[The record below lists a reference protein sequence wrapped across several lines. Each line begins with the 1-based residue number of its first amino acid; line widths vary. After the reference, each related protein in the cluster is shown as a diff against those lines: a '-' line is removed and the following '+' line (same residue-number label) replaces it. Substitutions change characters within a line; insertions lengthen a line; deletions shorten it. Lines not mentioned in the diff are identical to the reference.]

1 MTNTRGAFGLK
12 RSLLAAIVVSAISAA
27 PAAARPAGF
36 AFQPI
41 AMQRIN
47 LPRSITSATYPEF
60 AKDGQHLL
68 FWSNRDLW
76 ITGLHR
82 GGAHCLSCGLANDPK
97 LSGPGVALLASPF
110 PDGKRVLMEQDIQ
123 PGASKLA
130 VLDCAP
136 SLIKCK
142 RPTISPVDYSAA
154 EPAVIPPGGAVTTPQ
169 ATLVG
174 GEYHAQLSQ
183 DGRYVGFSVFRT
195 DAIEEMVVGKLQHA
209 GDKYVV
215 ANPKVINPA
224 GPTSSS
230 DTNVDHW
237 SETGALYEFKAFTHG
252 GADATY
258 VEVGGP
264 ALDATN
270 VWSVNLAT
278 GRRTRLV
285 SAPDWNEDDG
295 VSPNGKL
302 LSVFSDRTMHF
313 TDWLGGLMPVRD
325 FIDAPMSAMAASNI
339 GGNSECEGPMW
350 LLPSTGDHGG
360 NLAGEPLLDYKY
372 HGMHVADNID
382 APSQWSPN
390 GTMIA
395 LNTMDDPTGNAAP
408 FILVAHLTAT
418 KPSQPLPPVTSQ
430 PGAWAPS
437 PTGYHPAMGYAGTI
451 TLAGP
456 GGGKVTIHYSGGVFS
471 GNWSE
476 TYANYSED
484 GRDFVNGTV
493 TITGPVTGGTYSS
506 HLTMTGANTGSDS
519 TDITFNHG
527 AKGHATATYDGH
539 TITGPMPQQVNAT
552 TAGGPATACPRA
564 LPKEPALHATA
575 TRLPDGDYKVKV
587 TVSIAGMGAN
597 ETVVS
602 TRPVYHAT
610 LKLGNTTIHTN
621 HSGIAIVKASKSH
634 TVTVAAGDTLLPTSV
649 HLSSQTHRSPHATAP
664 RSAAPRPT
672 STRT

>member
-1 MTNTRGAFGLK
+1 MGTRRGAFGLEGT
-12 RSLLAAIVVSAISAA
+12 LLAAIMAACAICSA
-27 PAAARPAGF
+27 PAAARPAAF

-41 AMQRIN
+41 AMQRVN
-47 LPRSITSATYPEF
+47 LPTSITSGTYPEF

-68 FWSNRDLW
+68 FWSTRDLW
-76 ITGLHR
+76 ISDLH
-82 GGAHCLSCGLANDPK
+82 GGGVRCLSCGLANDPM
-97 LSGPGVALLASPF
+97 LSGPGVAELASPF

-130 VLDCAP
+130 VLDCEP
-136 SLIKCK
+136 SLIDCK
-142 RPTISPVDYSAA
+142 HATISPVDYSPA
-154 EPAVIPPGGAVTTPQ
+154 EPAVIPPGGAVIAPQ

-183 DGRYVGFSVFRT
+183 DGGYIGFSVFRT

-209 GDKYVV
+209 GGKYVV
-215 ANPKVINPA
+215 SNPKVINPP

-237 SETGALYEFKAFTHG
+237 SDTGALYEFKAFTDG

-264 ALDATN
+264 ALGSVN

-325 FIDAPMSAMAASNI
+325 FIDAPMSAMSASNI

-360 NLAGEPLLDYKY
+360 NLAGEPLLDYRY

-395 LNTMDDPTGNAAP
+395 LNTIDDATGNSAP
-408 FILVAHLTAT
+408 FILVAHLTAA
-418 KPSQPLPPVTSQ
+418 KPSQPLPPVSSQ
-430 PGAWAPS
+430 PGSWAPS
-437 PTGYHPAMGYAGTI
+437 PTGYHPAMGYAGPI

-456 GGGKVTIHYSGGVFS
+456 GGGKVTVLYSANVLAGA
-471 GNWSE
+471 WSE
-476 TYANYSED
+476 TYTNYSD
-484 GRDFVNGTV
+484 NGRDFVNGTV
-493 TITGPVTGGTYSS
+493 TIAGPATGGTYNS
-506 HLTMTGANTGSDS
+506 HLTMTGANTGSDN

-527 AKGHATATYDGH
+527 AKGHATSTYDGH

-552 TAGGPATACPRA
+552 TAGGPATACPTA

-575 TRLPDGDYKVKV
+575 TRLRHGAYQLKV

-597 ETVVS
+597 ETVVD

-610 LKLGNTTIHTN
+610 LRLGHAKIYTN
-621 HSGIAIVKASKSH
+621 HSGIATVKISKSH
-634 TVTVAAGDTLLPTSV
+634 NVKIAAGDTLLPTTV
-649 HLSSQTHRSPHATAP
+649 HLSR
-664 RSAAPRPT
+664 
-672 STRT
+672 